1 MSLTK
6 ENIKFIDTYL
16 INTDIQFIDVRMEMV
31 DHIATAVENDMQ
43 ENNRSFYDT
52 FKYYMVLHK
61 KQLEKDYDR
70 LRKDLQTKSFGILG
84 RKMATYPF
92 VVLFITLWTM
102 LFFWNQVF
110 STSFPYVFVVW
121 GCFIFT
127 ALIYFLGTLPKRNY
141 RFSSLEMLAWPMLLG
156 VYILNFFYNFSYSE
170 AIFIER
176 WPLLVML
183 MTCLFLSSNAAFL
196 VLFFSKRKEMKQNL
210 PK

>member
-6 ENIKFIDTYL
+6 ENIEFIDTYL
-16 INTDIQFIDVRMEMV
+16 INTDIQFVDVRMEMV

-102 LFFWNQVF
+102 LFFGIRLSVL
-110 STSFPYVFVVW
+110 V
-121 GCFIFT
+121 
-127 ALIYFLGTLPKRNY
+127 
-141 RFSSLEMLAWPMLLG
+141 SLMSLLFG
-156 VYILNFFYNFSYSE
+156 DV
-170 AIFIER
+170 
-176 WPLLVML
+176 
-183 MTCLFLSSNAAFL
+183 LFL
-196 VLFFSKRKEMKQNL
+196 L
-210 PK
+210 P

>member
-6 ENIKFIDTYL
+6 ENIEFIDTYL
-16 INTDIQFIDVRMEMV
+16 INTDIQFVDVRMEMV

-102 LFFWNQVF
+102 LFF
-110 STSFPYVFVVW
+110 
-121 GCFIFT
+121 GI
-127 ALIYFLGTLPKRNY
+127 
-141 RFSSLEMLAWPMLLG
+141 RFSVLVSLMSLLFG
-156 VYILNFFYNFSYSE
+156 DV
-170 AIFIER
+170 
-176 WPLLVML
+176 
-183 MTCLFLSSNAAFL
+183 LFL
-196 VLFFSKRKEMKQNL
+196 L
-210 PK
+210 P

>member
-6 ENIKFIDTYL
+6 ENIEFIDTYL
-16 INTDIQFIDVRMEMV
+16 INTDIQFVDVRMEMV

-102 LFFWNQVF
+102 LFF
-110 STSFPYVFVVW
+110 
-121 GCFIFT
+121 
-127 ALIYFLGTLPKRNY
+127 
-141 RFSSLEMLAWPMLLG
+141 LESG
-156 VYILNFFYNFSYSE
+156 FQ
-170 AIFIER
+170 
-176 WPLLVML
+176 
-183 MTCLFLSSNAAFL
+183 C
-196 VLFFSKRKEMKQNL
+196 
-210 PK
+210 

>member
-6 ENIKFIDTYL
+6 ENIEFIDTYL
-16 INTDIQFIDVRMEMV
+16 INTDIQFVDVRMEMV

-102 LFFWNQVF
+102 LFFGIRLSVL
-110 STSFPYVFVVW
+110 V
-121 GCFIFT
+121 
-127 ALIYFLGTLPKRNY
+127 
-141 RFSSLEMLAWPMLLG
+141 SLMSVLFG
-156 VYILNFFYNFSYSE
+156 DV
-170 AIFIER
+170 
-176 WPLLVML
+176 
-183 MTCLFLSSNAAFL
+183 LFL
-196 VLFFSKRKEMKQNL
+196 L
-210 PK
+210 P